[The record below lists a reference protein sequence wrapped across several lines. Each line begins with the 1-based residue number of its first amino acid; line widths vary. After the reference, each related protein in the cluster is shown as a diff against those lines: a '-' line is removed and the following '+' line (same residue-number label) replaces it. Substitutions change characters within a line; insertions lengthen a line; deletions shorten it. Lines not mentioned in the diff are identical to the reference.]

1 MKTMQK
7 IIVLVSIV
15 FASFCSSVI
24 AADTEGNTSAL
35 GIGNSNC
42 STFMTTYEHNPNSVD
57 DDHEI
62 GDEGVHHEAAYTSSE
77 YIQWLQGYL
86 SAYNHYK
93 FDGENIAAKASI
105 GGMLNFLYQRC
116 SDTPDEKF
124 HTIMPALLER
134 IESR

>member
-1 MKTMQK
+1 MQK